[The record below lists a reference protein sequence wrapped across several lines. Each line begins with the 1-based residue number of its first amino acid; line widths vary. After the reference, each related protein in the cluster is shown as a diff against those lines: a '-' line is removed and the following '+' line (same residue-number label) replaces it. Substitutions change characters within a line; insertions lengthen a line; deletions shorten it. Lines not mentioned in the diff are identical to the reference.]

1 MAAPLQSE
9 ISGPKESL
17 QFAHFGVL
25 NAGSQSKTSTVT
37 AMVINVTIILVLL
50 IISAATAKRT
60 IQRQRLTELAAPVI
74 QKKIEPVKPKIIPP
88 KIKLPELAKIDLPK
102 IVVPEIKVPDV
113 PKPPVPV
120 VKMETPK
127 PIITPPAPQQV
138 IAKAAP
144 VVVSL
149 AHPAAASV
157 PNNDAHPSAV
167 RLGASDS
174 PVNNLHGPSVAVV
187 NMGRGMPGMN
197 SANSGNGPAATKVNF
212 GNGSPGSTS
221 ITGRGAVAVAGFG
234 HGAPAATGTNRS
246 AGQVNLGQAAAP
258 PMPRPAVASSAVQTP
273 VRVLSKPKPE
283 YTAEAI
289 QKHIEGIVSV
299 HIRVESNGAVVV
311 LAITKPLGYGLDESA
326 RRAVMATR
334 FQPATDA
341 SGHPVAWDGVVNIT
355 FQLAG

>member
-25 NAGSQSKTSTVT
+25 NAGSQSKASTLT
-37 AMVINVTIILVLL
+37 ALILNLTIIFVVLV
-50 IISAATAKRT
+50 ISAATAKRA
-60 IQRQRLTELAAPVI
+60 IHRQRLTELAAPVI
-74 QKKIEPVKPKIIPP
+74 QKKIEPIKPKIVPP
-88 KIKLPELAKIDLPK
+88 KIKLPEIAKVELPK
-102 IVVPEIKVPDV
+102 IVVPEIKMPDV
-113 PKPPVPV
+113 PKPPAPV

-127 PIITPPAPQQV
+127 PILTPPAPQQV

-167 RLGASDS
+167 RLGSADS
-174 PVNNLHGPSVAVV
+174 PVNNLHGPSVAQV

-221 ITGRGAVAVAGFG
+221 ITGRGAVAVTGLA
-234 HGAPAATGTNRS
+234 HGVPGGTGTARTV
-246 AGQVNLGQAAAP
+246 GQVNLGGVPPPSAPKPAAA
-258 PMPRPAVASSAVQTP
+258 VAAARTP
-273 VRVLSKPKPE
+273 VKVLSKPKPE
-283 YTAEAI
+283 YTQEAI
-289 QKHIEGIVSV
+289 DKHVEGVVSV
-299 HIRVESNGAVVV
+299 HIRVEPNGAVQV

-326 RRAVMATR
+326 KRAVMATK

-341 SGHPVAWDGVVNIT
+341 SGNPVAWDGVVNIT